1 MAGAYREETRPKA
14 IAQGT
19 KIPIPVAEN
28 QAMGDSRSMNPTIP
42 QGMLE
47 PARHVPV
54 ARETDV
60 LVCGGG
66 PAGIA
71 AAFTAARAGARVL
84 ILERHP
90 FLGGV
95 WTAGALTILIDTEH
109 KDGLNR
115 EIRRR
120 LEKRGAATYCGLWP
134 DWPVYGLEAMKAL
147 LDEMVEETGVE
158 VQYYTTVAAVA
169 REGRRIS
176 GVFTESKSG
185 REFVRAKVIIDA
197 TGDGDVAAQA
207 GCEFK
212 LGRPGDGK
220 TQPMTLY
227 GRIGGYTGGPVH
239 VQPLLDIAINAGV
252 QPSYGDVTLFPQPG
266 QPGVF
271 LLMAT
276 HLYGNALDV
285 RDLTRA
291 EMQGRAEIRKLVDLY
306 RRHAGPDWKNV
317 YLIDTGPFLGVRES
331 RRILGR
337 HYLTVE
343 ELKAGKTFEDGICHV
358 RFIADIHHPDPSEGS
373 GLTHVFFPAY
383 DIPYRCLIARDADNL
398 MMAGRCISG
407 DHIAFASYRVT
418 GDAIAM
424 GEAAGVAAALCVK
437 HGIDP
442 DDVHR
447 PELLAELAKM
457 RTTEW
462 TSPAC

>member
-1 MAGAYREETRPKA
+1 MSSATSQSLRESARDV
-14 IAQGT
+14 
-19 KIPIPVAEN
+19 PIV
-28 QAMGDSRSMNPTIP
+28 
-42 QGMLE
+42 
-47 PARHVPV
+47 
-54 ARETDV
+54 RETDV

-115 EIRRR
+115 EIRQR
-120 LEKRGAATYCGLWP
+120 LEEKSAAVYCDKWP
-134 DWPVYGLEAMKAL
+134 DWPVYGLEAMKSL
-147 LDEMVEETGVE
+147 LDDMVLETGVE

-169 REGRRIS
+169 REGRRIT

-185 REFVRAKVIIDA
+185 REFIRARIIIDA

-207 GCEFK
+207 GCEFQY
-212 LGRPGDGK
+212 GRPKDGK
-220 TQPMTLY
+220 VQPMTLY

-239 VQPLLDIAINAGV
+239 VQPLLDIALQAGV

-271 LLMAT
+271 MLMAT

-291 EMQGRAEIRKLVDLY
+291 EMQGRAEIRRLVDLY
-306 RRHAGPDWKNV
+306 RQHAGPEWRDV

-331 RRILGR
+331 RRIMGR

-343 ELKAGKTFEDGICHV
+343 ELQNGTSFEDGICHV
-358 RFIADIHHPDPSEGS
+358 RFIADIHHPDPTEGS

-383 DIPYRCLIARDADNL
+383 DIPYRCLIARDVDNL

-424 GEAAGVAAALCVK
+424 GEAAGVAAALCVDQ
-437 HGIDP
+437 GIDP
-442 DDVHR
+442 DEVDR
-447 PELLAELAKM
+447 SELLTELAEM
-457 RTTEW
+457 RAGKQTV
-462 TSPAC
+462 PC